1 MENIMISSKDYELT
15 PEDTVQEENHN
26 KREYSSVKRKIEY
39 QIKNLPYEPEDN
51 NEMIFPKYPMND
63 NNNYEYQLN
72 NEMHNYQISQIP
84 IPYQMNQSRSII
96 NSNID
101 SKLSQL
107 SYNVKMSNENFNSG
121 PKDNISRAYNRS
133 TVTLENKETFY
144 SSKGNSISQY
154 EKKIPRLLS
163 FQKISP
169 IIGKENFTSNIA
181 INRENYS
188 ELVEIPRSDYDSY
201 IGKDIVF
208 VGDGMQTGE
217 YKFTG
222 AKIIMKAK
230 ENQKQKI
237 KINEEEINNEIN
249 KRINKQKKEKIPK
262 YEVVTKFYATTEFDG
277 KPIKKI
283 VKSEQRKIKYDKRK
297 KHKYHS
303 SQRTKNQKIPQ
314 DLKSDEYPTQQENK
328 KIRENK
334 SFIYN
339 NKTLNNRNLNYRYKN
354 DFNILPT
361 DIYSKTL
368 FDLINQIR
376 ADPQSFISVIE
387 NEKKNIIM
395 DGYGRLIYNGKLKV
409 ALNQGEPAF
418 DNAINYLKE
427 INPMEKLEFNQLI
440 TVECPENEND
450 ILDVNYITYKV
461 DNLINT
467 GIYINSYWRDIIN
480 DPEISFLLMIVDDI
494 CYKSGKRRKDI
505 LNPNMKYIGISSK
518 EINGKFVCFITLSKF
533 L

>member
-1 MENIMISSKDYELT
+1 M
-15 PEDTVQEENHN
+15 
-26 KREYSSVKRKIEY
+26 
-39 QIKNLPYEPEDN
+39 
-51 NEMIFPKYPMND
+51 
-63 NNNYEYQLN
+63 
-72 NEMHNYQISQIP
+72 
-84 IPYQMNQSRSII
+84 
-96 NSNID
+96 
-101 SKLSQL
+101 
-107 SYNVKMSNENFNSG
+107 
-121 PKDNISRAYNRS
+121 
-133 TVTLENKETFY
+133 
-144 SSKGNSISQY
+144 
-154 EKKIPRLLS
+154 S
-163 FQKISP
+163 FQKIPP
-169 IIGKENFTSNIA
+169 IIGKENFTSNID

-222 AKIIMKAK
+222 AKIIIKAK

-249 KRINKQKKEKIPK
+249 KRINKQKKVKIPK

-283 VKSEQRKIKYDKRK
+283 VESEQRKIKYENKSK
-297 KHKYHS
+297 KYKYHS

-314 DLKSDEYPTQQENK
+314 DLKRDEYPTQQENK
-328 KIRENK
+328 KIRDNK

-361 DIYSKTL
+361 DKHSKTL

-376 ADPQSFISVIE
+376 TDPQSFISIIE
-387 NEKKNIIM
+387 NEKKNIIK

-427 INPMEKLEFNQLI
+427 INPMDKLEFNQLI

-450 ILDVNYITYKV
+450 ILDVNYITNKV
-461 DNLINT
+461 DNLINN

-494 CYKSGKRRKDI
+494 RYKSGKRRKDI